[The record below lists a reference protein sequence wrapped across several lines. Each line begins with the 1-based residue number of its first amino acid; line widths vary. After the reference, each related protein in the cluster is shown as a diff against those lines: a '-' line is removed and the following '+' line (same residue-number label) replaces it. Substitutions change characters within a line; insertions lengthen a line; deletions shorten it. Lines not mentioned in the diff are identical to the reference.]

1 MPNAQLFVLEGDP
14 DYLCQVFLISENK
27 MRLLG
32 RSSVCHFQINDLKIS
47 SMHCYFIF
55 ENNHF
60 AVYDLLSMNGVF
72 VNQNLID
79 HASLKEGDIIRIG
92 KTVLEFSIYK
102 GDEEGKKYITG
113 DNPNIVK
120 VVEDADAKNEEAS
133 KVTLGRMIKNPKDLV
148 ICRLA
153 VKNQMLMHET
163 IKDLIRFQEER
174 DADTIE
180 ELLVQQG
187 ILTAENITNLL
198 KEHTYF
204 KARSKDLEFGNVAI
218 ASGLVPEEQVQEFLK
233 EQEDHFTNTKETV
246 RLGAM
251 LVEKE
256 VLTKHQNNL
265 IIKHLQSQKTD
276 QKK

>member
-1 MPNAQLFVLEGDP
+1 M
-14 DYLCQVFLISENK
+14 
-27 MRLLG
+27 
-32 RSSVCHFQINDLKIS
+32 
-47 SMHCYFIF
+47 
-55 ENNHF
+55 
-60 AVYDLLSMNGVF
+60 
-72 VNQNLID
+72 
-79 HASLKEGDIIRIG
+79 
-92 KTVLEFSIYK
+92 
-102 GDEEGKKYITG
+102 
-113 DNPNIVK
+113 
-120 VVEDADAKNEEAS
+120 VEDADAKNEEAS
-133 KVTLGRMIKNPKDLV
+133 KVTLGRMIKNTKDLV
-148 ICRLA
+148 ICFLA
-153 VKNQMLMHET
+153 VKNQMLMDET

-276 QKK
+276 KKK